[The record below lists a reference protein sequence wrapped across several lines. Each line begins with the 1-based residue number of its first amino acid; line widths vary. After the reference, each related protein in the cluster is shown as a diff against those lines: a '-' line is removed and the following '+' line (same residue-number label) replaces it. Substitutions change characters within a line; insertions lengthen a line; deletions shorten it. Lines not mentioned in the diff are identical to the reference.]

1 MMITL
6 EEIFGSIDGYAKV
19 NGWKHVISGQKPK
32 SIRPSYVLFLSA
44 LNDIGKPIPKSIFL
58 EGKPSDND
66 IDKLISL
73 CYITET
79 TKGNRS
85 YIEVSEEMK
94 EAKYFHS

>member
-6 EEIFGSIDGYAKV
+6 EEIFGSIDRYAKV
-19 NGWKHVISGQKPK
+19 NEWKHIVPGHEPK
-32 SIRPSYVLFLSA
+32 SIKPGYVLFLSA
-44 LNDIGKPIPKSIFL
+44 LNDIGKPMPKSTFL
-58 EGKPSDND
+58 EGKPSDQD

-79 TKGNRS
+79 TQGNKS
-85 YIEVSEEMK
+85 YIEVSEKMK